1 MKAKSN
7 KCNLRKRYSLIFIV
21 SILTALILISAV
33 SCGASTVSTTL
44 ETTNGDSQ
52 EEHIQNDMLQTNYF
66 LQSSLKSGYSFR
78 NPEDKNLSE
87 DDDLATE
94 PKDQTPPEEETSSA
108 EPDAQTLPEEDTSYA
123 EPDVQT
129 PPKKSI
135 LYVEP
140 DVQTPPE
147 KSILHAEPDVQT
159 PPEESILH
167 AEPDVQTPPEE
178 DTSHAEPNSQ
188 SEIQLP
194 VGEPIVP
201 PNVKPQKIT
210 VHATAYCPKA
220 CCNGEKYA
228 YKTASGA
235 EMTLWHTLAG
245 SRGELCYLPLGTVIY
260 IPYFADQPNG
270 GWFVVEDTFRDEK
283 DRYCIDILMET
294 HESCNE
300 FGRRN
305 LEAYVYFV

>member
-52 EEHIQNDMLQTNYF
+52 EEHIQNDMLQTNSF

-87 DDDLATE
+87 DDNLATE
-94 PKDQTPPEEETSSA
+94 PDVQILLEKDTSS
-108 EPDAQTLPEEDTSYA
+108 
-123 EPDVQT
+123 
-129 PPKKSI
+129 
-135 LYVEP
+135 
-140 DVQTPPE
+140 
-147 KSILHAEPDVQT
+147 
-159 PPEESILH
+159 

-201 PNVKPQKIT
+201 PNVKPQKMT

-245 SRGELCYLPLGTVIY
+245 SRGESCYLPLGTVIY

-283 DRYCIDILMET
+283 DRYCIDILMES
-294 HESCNE
+294 HEDAIE

>member
-52 EEHIQNDMLQTNYF
+52 EEHIQNDMLQTNSF

-87 DDDLATE
+87 DDNLATE
-94 PKDQTPPEEETSSA
+94 PDVQILLEKDTSS
-108 EPDAQTLPEEDTSYA
+108 
-123 EPDVQT
+123 
-129 PPKKSI
+129 
-135 LYVEP
+135 
-140 DVQTPPE
+140 
-147 KSILHAEPDVQT
+147 AEPDVQT
-159 PPEESILH
+159 PPEEDTSHAEPNVQILLEKDTSSAEPDVQILLEKDTSS

-201 PNVKPQKIT
+201 PNVKPQKMT

-245 SRGELCYLPLGTVIY
+245 SRGESCYLPLGTVIY

-283 DRYCIDILMET
+283 DRYCIDILMES
-294 HESCNE
+294 HEDAIE